1 MALTREQMAARA
13 AAELTDGDYVNL
25 GIGLPTLV
33 PNYVDDDVELVLQS
47 ENGILGVGAY
57 PTDDAV
63 DPEVLDLL
71 DDRDL
76 GEDRR

>member
-1 MALTREQMAARA
+1 MAARGIEPEDLLA
-13 AAELTDGDYVNL
+13 AV
-25 GIGLPTLV
+25 GLA
-33 PNYVDDDVELVLQS
+33 DED
-47 ENGILGVGAY
+47 
-57 PTDDAV
+57 DDAV